1 VHLFPLVFVTRRI
14 FFNLQLI
21 FFGPQLAFKYRCHQP
36 AWHASAPSAEPIS
49 KQNITWQYTIRSECF
64 VMDAPDD
71 QVDALSKQLEQLL
84 AKKAAITSPLDAE
97 IEKLSQKIDELKP
110 CTALPISSSV
120 SGVVSND
127 VLVALV
133 AACASDNTNAFA
145 RAGRLLFKA
154 NVTLSSI
161 RSDRK
166 LSLLHTSA
174 RFGSTKIVSQILES
188 DPNLLSLLDD
198 LGRDAL
204 LLSVLYRQLHVFHV
218 IARIKDCSF
227 AHQSLPFHNNCL
239 HTIAQFGLVSFAR
252 ELLNAQRGN
261 DSRVQVAMSQ
271 YNSDGLRPIHIMA
284 ARLDTE
290 MIKQAASVNPLWLD
304 ACTATGANI
313 FDIAVTSQDGLL
325 SPCSCFAFICEIAK
339 THPPL
344 LEQFLLAA
352 SNRYKHTGII
362 ARCDGAL
369 LAHVRHPLSFP
380 FPPHA
385 PPPHHPPPSLPFHFP
400 FLFALRFLE
409 REGCFTRCSPGSLSF
424 KKQR

>member
-1 VHLFPLVFVTRRI
+1 
-14 FFNLQLI
+14 
-21 FFGPQLAFKYRCHQP
+21 
-36 AWHASAPSAEPIS
+36 
-49 KQNITWQYTIRSECF
+49 
-64 VMDAPDD
+64 MDATDD
-71 QVDALSKQLEQLL
+71 QVDALSKQLQQLL
-84 AKKAAITSPLDAE
+84 AKKAAVTSPLDAE
-97 IEKLSQKIDELKP
+97 IQKLSQKIDELQP
-110 CTALPISSSV
+110 CTALPVSSSV
-120 SGVVSND
+120 LGAVSND

-174 RFGSTKIVSQILES
+174 RFGSIKIVSQILES
-188 DPNLLSLLDD
+188 DPSLLNVLDD

-218 IARIKDCSF
+218 IARMKDCSF

-239 HTIAQFGLVSFAR
+239 HTIAQFGLISFAR
-252 ELLNAQRGN
+252 ELLNTQRGS

-290 MIKQAASVNPLWLD
+290 MTKQAASVNPLWLD

-313 FDIAVTSQDGLL
+313 VDIAVTSHDGLL

-352 SNRYKHTGII
+352 SNRYKHTGLI

-369 LAHVRHPLSFP
+369 LAHVRHPLFLPPPNLPPPVMPPTPSPSLPPPFP
-380 FPPHA
+380 FPIYSA
-385 PPPHHPPPSLPFHFP
+385 ILGERGPFHTLFP
-400 FLFALRFLE
+400 R
-409 REGCFTRCSPGSLSF
+409 
-424 KKQR
+424 